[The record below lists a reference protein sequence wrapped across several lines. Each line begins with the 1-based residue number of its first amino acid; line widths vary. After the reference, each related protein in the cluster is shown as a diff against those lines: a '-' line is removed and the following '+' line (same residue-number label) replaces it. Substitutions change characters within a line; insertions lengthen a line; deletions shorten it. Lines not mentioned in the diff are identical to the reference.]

1 MEGSN
6 PSFYVRVRPELVRVV
21 RIDGC
26 LLEEFYTAADE

>member
-1 MEGSN
+1 MEGSS
-6 PSFYVRVRPELVRVV
+6 PSFYIRVRPELVRV